1 MKVLTTSSGEQTITF
16 IPRYDVSAGRL
27 LIYNKNT
34 RETEVVEA
42 TFSQQDGYTVATAVF
57 NMNEAYRYSLTVIS
71 NIVDFEDR
79 VNIDFG
85 TLEAA
90 SCVDTYLYN
99 DGNEYYVIYRDTILC
114 TDQQEYDKYD
124 IQKGE
129 YIQAETSD
137 NGYVVVKD

>member
-1 MKVLTTSSGEQTITF
+1 MKVLTTSTGEQSITF
-16 IPRYDVSAGRL
+16 IPRHDVSAGRL
-27 LIYNKNT
+27 LLFNKNT
-34 RETEVVEA
+34 RETTVVEA
-42 TFSQQDGYTVATAVF
+42 EFSFDNGYVVATGLF
-57 NMNEAYRYSLTVIS
+57 NMYEAYRYSLTVIS
-71 NIVDFEDR
+71 NIVEFENR
-79 VNIDFG
+79 VDLDFG

-114 TDQQEYDKYD
+114 TDQSEYDKYD

>member
-1 MKVLTTSSGEQTITF
+1 MKVLTTSTEEQSITF

-27 LIYNKNT
+27 LVYNKNT
-34 RETEVVEA
+34 RETVVVETEFSFDNGYVIA
-42 TFSQQDGYTVATAVF
+42 TGFFDMKES
-57 NMNEAYRYSLTVIS
+57 YRYSLTVVS
-71 NIVDFEDR
+71 NIVEFENR
-79 VNIDFG
+79 VDTDFG
-85 TLEAA
+85 NIEAA
-90 SCVDTYLYN
+90 SCIDTYLYN

-114 TDQQEYDKYD
+114 TNQSEYDKYD

>member
-1 MKVLTTSSGEQTITF
+1 MKVLTTSTQEQTITF

-34 RETEVVEA
+34 RETEVVDA
-42 TFSQQDGYTVATAVF
+42 TFSLEDGYTVVTAVF